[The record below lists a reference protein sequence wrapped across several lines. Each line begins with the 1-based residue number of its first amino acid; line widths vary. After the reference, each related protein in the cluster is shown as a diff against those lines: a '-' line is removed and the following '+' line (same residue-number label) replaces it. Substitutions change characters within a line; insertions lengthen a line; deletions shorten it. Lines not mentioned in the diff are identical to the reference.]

1 MHFQLAGKKLAN
13 IIGAQPRYIDSAI
26 LKLLSQQHACNVKAI
41 LARTSCQ
48 PSYVAQM
55 FIVTA

>member
-1 MHFQLAGKKLAN
+1 VRLQLAGKELAN
-13 IIGAQPRYIDSAI
+13 VIGSQPRYVDGAP
-26 LKLLSQQHACNVKAI
+26 LELLSQQHARDVKAI
-41 LARTSCQ
+41 LARTSRQ

>member
-1 MHFQLAGKKLAN
+1 MRFQLTGKELAN
-13 IIGAQPRYIDSAI
+13 IVRAQPRYIDCAI
-26 LKLLSQQHACNVKAI
+26 LELLSQQHARDVKAI
-41 LARTSCQ
+41 LARTSRQ